1 MDMLNIED
9 IKPMDEAVR
18 ILRETKGLYHV
29 KVLNKHHRNM
39 ILGMEND
46 NNIGVRE
53 CLSKRFCLL
62 VTHNSATWE
71 PEHEMVKKEGERI
84 IFPALP
90 FKELEQF
97 NAISSS
103 PTATVHKFLEGI
115 LGLEFGET
123 EASLII
129 GFD

>member
-1 MDMLNIED
+1 MDTLNVQDFEAV
-9 IKPMDEAVR
+9 DEAVR
-18 ILRETKGLYHV
+18 VLRETRGLGHV
-29 KVLNKHHRNM
+29 KVLSGHHRN
-39 ILGMEND
+39 IISGMESD

-62 VTHNSATWE
+62 VTHNSEFRE
-71 PEHEMVKKEGERI
+71 PEHDMVKKEGDRI

-90 FKELEQF
+90 FRELEQF

-103 PTATVHKFLEGI
+103 PSATVHKFLEGI
-115 LGLEFGET
+115 LGLDFGES